1 MDTILVVDDE
11 KVIREGCCRALSAQ
25 NYRVLT
31 CVNGQEALDLLGGET
46 VDLVLCDL
54 LMPVMGAFEVLDSLK
69 SSHPDLPL
77 IVITGHGTVSNAVEC
92 IKMGAYD
99 FVTKPFQLD
108 HLLLVIRRALEKK
121 ELENRARRLQ
131 EEREKHLFDLRT
143 EKSRTRAIINCMADG
158 VLVTNRGMDVVLH
171 NPALTRLL
179 DLEATEVSPA
189 SLSEYISDPKL
200 VEVIKSI
207 LDESAGKHQLI
218 SQETSRGKTHLR
230 ALSAPV
236 YGPSEQL
243 VGSVTVFHEITRFKE
258 LDEMKSHFIRMV
270 SHELRSPLSAINQQ
284 IGVILEG
291 LAGEVGEKQREI
303 LGRSRVRITNLLKL
317 INDLLDIAKIESGH
331 CFQEQAPVRI
341 DDLLRDLTAFI
352 SGSAESH
359 GITMSLEI
367 APDLPLIL
375 ADSRSLEE
383 VFGNLIHNAINYS
396 PDGGRVEIR
405 AVPLNEF
412 IEIRVSDTG
421 IGIAS
426 EELPK
431 IFEKFYRVRD
441 SRTRNVVGTG
451 LGLPIVKGIIE
462 SHRGS
467 IQVESRVGI
476 GTTFRIL
483 LPRA

>member
-11 KVIREGCCRALSAQ
+11 KVIREGCCRVLSAQ
-25 NYRVLT
+25 NYRILT
-31 CVNGQEALDLLGGET
+31 CANGQEALDLLGDEK

-92 IKMGAYD
+92 MKMGAYD
-99 FVTKPFQLD
+99 FVTKPFNLE
-108 HLLLVIRRALEKK
+108 HLLLVIKRALERI
-121 ELENRARRLQ
+121 ELVNQARQLQ
-131 EEREKHLFDLRT
+131 EEREKNLYDLRT
-143 EKSRTRAIINCMADG
+143 EKSRIRTIINCMADG
-158 VLVTNRGMDVVLH
+158 VLVTNRGLDVVLH

-179 DLEATEVSPA
+179 DLEANPVSPA
-189 SLSEYISDPKL
+189 SLCDYIADPTL

-207 LDESAGKHQLI
+207 LDENAGKNELI
-218 SQETSRGKTHLR
+218 SQELSKGKTHLR

-270 SHELRSPLSAINQQ
+270 SHELRSPLSVINQQ

-303 LGRSRVRITNLLKL
+303 LARSRARIANLLKL

-331 CFQEQAPVRI
+331 CFQEQAPIRI
-341 DDLLRDLTAFI
+341 DEVLRDLLAFL

-359 GITMSLEI
+359 GIMMSLETG
-367 APDLPLIL
+367 PDLPLIL
-375 ADSRSLEE
+375 ADARSMEE

-396 PDGGRVEIR
+396 PDGGRVEIS
-405 AVPLNEF
+405 AFPLNEF

-421 IGIAS
+421 IGIAP

-441 SRTRNVVGTG
+441 AKTRNVVGTG
-451 LGLPIVKGIIE
+451 LGLAIVKGIIE

-467 IQVESRVGI
+467 IQVESRHGM